1 MGIQH
6 LLKMRW
12 LEPVVS
18 IEIGEEISPLRSR
31 DNSADATGRI
41 AKIGMRSRK
50 GDVLDGPFVE
60 HNASINLTEGPRGLF
75 SG

>member
-41 AKIGMRSRK
+41 AKIGMRSP
-50 GDVLDGPFVE
+50 LLNDG
-60 HNASINLTEGPRGLF
+60 LL
-75 SG
+75 